1 MKEEIINCIKKL
13 EDKIKDLNDQ
23 EKKDLY
29 KFASKCSTRKSMTE
43 EWDEIAEVIDDN
55 VKINKVGSIETKV
68 TNDNISEDSD

>member
-1 MKEEIINCIKKL
+1 
-13 EDKIKDLNDQ
+13 
-23 EKKDLY
+23 
-29 KFASKCSTRKSMTE
+29 MTE